1 MKNLRMHSRFVAALF
16 LILPMAFTGCEQK
29 GQLKAEIDALRLE
42 MEAKQQQ
49 SALAQEE
56 FHQVQKQ
63 VMAIGSRVTDPA
75 QLRKQIES
83 NKTDIEALKAELASE
98 QSNLERKT
106 LILNGYRSKFFG
118 KN

>member
-1 MKNLRMHSRFVAALF
+1 M
-16 LILPMAFTGCEQK
+16 
-29 GQLKAEIDALRLE
+29 RLE

-49 SALAQEE
+49 SSLAQEE
-56 FHQVQKQ
+56 YQQVQKQ
-63 VMAIGSRVTDPA
+63 VQAIGSRLTDPV

-83 NKTDIEALKAELASE
+83 NKADIEALKADLAAQ

-106 LILNGYRSKFFG
+106 AILERYRARYYG